1 MSDFVKKNKK
11 TCQFICAYDLFE
23 NCSSAFYEFEETYSW
38 DNNNDVITLIKAEVI
53 KEILEDKQAIWQTAM
68 PDQSNSVQEQI
79 KTVLER
85 LQQIIE
91 KNLVEYK
98 KDPADPT
105 YVGTTYIDLEN
116 CFYKITIVPVV

>member
-11 TCQFICAYDLFE
+11 TCQFICANDLFE
-23 NCSSAFYEFEETYSW
+23 NCSSAFYEFEENCPNCSW
-38 DNNNDVITLIKAEVI
+38 DNNNDAVRTLIKAEKI

-116 CFYKITIVPVV
+116 CF